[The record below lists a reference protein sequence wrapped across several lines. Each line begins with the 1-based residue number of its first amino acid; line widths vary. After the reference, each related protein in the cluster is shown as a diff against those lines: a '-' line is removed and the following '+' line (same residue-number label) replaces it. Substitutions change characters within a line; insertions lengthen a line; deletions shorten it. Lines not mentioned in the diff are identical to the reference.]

1 MFSVILLNFVYSSG
15 NYNIPSGATIGVC
28 IYTLHRNVEVWG
40 EDADK
45 FNPDNFLPENV
56 TNRHPY
62 SFIPFSSGARNCIGD
77 KYAML
82 SMKILI
88 INLLRAYKFSTHLKL
103 EELEIEMHITLKL
116 VNKFLVSVDPRI

>member
-1 MFSVILLNFVYSSG
+1 MT
-15 NYNIPSGATIGVC
+15 IPAGATVGIC

-40 EDADK
+40 EDANQ

-56 TNRHPY
+56 GSRHPY
-62 SFIPFSSGARNCIGD
+62 SYIPFASGARNCIGD

-88 INLLRAYKFSTHLKL
+88 INLLRGYKFSTHLKL
-103 EELEIEMHITLKL
+103 EELKTEMHLTLKL
-116 VNKFLVSVDPRI
+116 TNKCLVSAKSRN